1 MKIKIATASSRTA
14 KAWRNET
21 WEWEEL
27 VERCRRTVR
36 TGETMVEYAR
46 MSREQQSARK
56 DVGGFVGGYLDGGRR
71 RNGHVRLRSVA
82 TLDIDHGRADV
93 WDDFTL
99 NFDCAA
105 FLYST
110 HKHTEKSPRYRL
122 VVPFSRECEPWEYEP
137 VCRRIA
143 ATLGIDLFDHTTYEL
158 PRLFY
163 WPSSPDDAPYVF
175 REQAG
180 GPLDVDGVLAT
191 YADPRDASCWP
202 YGKAETASIDRERR
216 KAGDPTQKRGL
227 IGAFCRAYAI
237 EEAIDAFLK
246 DKYEPTAQEGRYTY
260 REGSVAGG
268 LVCYGHQFAF
278 SHHDTDPAGGRLCNA
293 FDLVRIHLFGEMD
306 ADADEGTEVTKL
318 PSYAEMIR
326 LAGSD
331 RRTNGEIMKERRRQ
345 AAEDFGG
352 IDPEGDEA
360 DGSDVLSELERDGK
374 GNVRQTIAN
383 VARALNT
390 DPLLKGRLRHDLF
403 TGYDYADGRLP
414 WSRTG
419 RVWTD
424 KDDANLR
431 AYLEKMYY
439 LTGKERINDALDTV
453 FSANQRHPVREY
465 LEGLE
470 WDGTE
475 RLDRLIIDYVGADD
489 TPLTRAMTRKI
500 FTAAVARV
508 MTPGVK
514 FDYCL
519 IMTGG
524 EGIGKSTL
532 LRTMGG
538 EWFSDSIVT
547 TEGKEGMESLRGAW
561 VIELAELASI
571 KRSDVE
577 QVKNFLSKREDNYRQ
592 AYGKRV
598 TVFPRQCVF
607 FGTTNE
613 EDFLKGDTGNR
624 RFWVVR
630 VDASKRAKEDPFG
643 AMAEDRDQLWA
654 EAVERWRR
662 GEPLYL
668 DADMERGAR
677 VRQQEANV
685 DHDDPMTGLLDEYLA
700 MLLPADWYTW
710 DKARRRAFVQN
721 PDPLEAETLERTKF
735 FAGEFIYEQLGR
747 NEGDK
752 EYPYIL
758 RKVNK
763 LMRQKEGWEQAM
775 MRLSGYGLQ
784 RGWEKNVTE
793 MRNVTEM

>member
-1 MKIKIATASSRTA
+1 MKIKIATASSRTS
-14 KAWRNET
+14 KTWRNED
-21 WEWEEL
+21 WEWEDL
-27 VERCRRTVR
+27 VNRCRETVR
-36 TGETMVEYAR
+36 TGETASEYAK
-46 MSREQQSARK
+46 MGKDEKSRRK

-71 RNGHVRLRSVA
+71 RNGSVRLRSLA

-110 HKHTEKSPRYRL
+110 HSHTDRSPRYRL
-122 VVPFSRECEPWEYEP
+122 VVPFDRECEPWEYEP

-143 ATLGIDLFDHTTYEL
+143 ATLGIELFDHTTYEL

-163 WPSSPDDAPYVF
+163 WPSSPQDAPYVF
-175 REQAG
+175 REQRGA
-180 GPLDVDGVLAT
+180 PLCVDSLLAT
-191 YADPRDASCWP
+191 YTDPRDASAWP
-202 YGKAETASIDRERR
+202 YGKAETRSLERERR
-216 KAGDPTQKRGL
+216 KAGDPTTKAGA
-227 IGAFCRAYAI
+227 IGAFCRTYTI
-237 EEAIDAFLK
+237 EEAIATFLK
-246 DKYEPTAQEGRYTY
+246 DRYEPTSQEGRYTY

-293 FDLVRIHLFGEMD
+293 FDLVRIHLYGEMD
-306 ADADEGTEVTKL
+306 EDAGDDTEVTKL
-318 PSYAEMIR
+318 PSYAEMVR
-326 LAGSD
+326 LVGGD
-331 RRTNGEIMKERRRQ
+331 KRTNGEIMKERRRQ
-345 AAEDFGG
+345 AAEDFENMAEDAEGG
-352 IDPEGDEA
+352 E
-360 DGSDVLSELERDGK
+360 DVLSELERDGK

-383 VARALNT
+383 VTKALNADT
-390 DPLLKGRLRHDLF
+390 RLKGRLWHDLF
-403 TGYDYADGRLP
+403 TGYDYADGDLP
-414 WSRTG
+414 WR
-419 RVWTD
+419 RANRAWND

-431 AYLEKMYY
+431 AYLEKMYG
-439 LTGKERINDALDTV
+439 LTGKERISDALDTV
-453 FSANQRHPVREY
+453 FSAHQRHPVREY
-465 LEGLE
+465 LEKLK

-475 RLDRLIIDYVGADD
+475 RLDTLIIDYVGAED
-489 TPLTRAMTRKI
+489 TALTRMMTRKI

-598 TVFPRQCVF
+598 TLFPRQCVF

-630 VDASKRAKEDPFG
+630 VDASKRAKEDPFE
-643 AMAEDRDQLWA
+643 AMARDRDQLWA
-654 EAVERWRR
+654 EAVVRWRQ

-668 DADMERGAR
+668 DAGMEREAR
-677 VRQQEANV
+677 VRQQEANI
-685 DHDDPMTGLLDEYLA
+685 DHNDPMPGLLDEYLDRR
-700 MLLPADWYTW
+700 LPTDWYTW

-721 PDPLEAETLERTKF
+721 PDPLAAETLERTRF
-735 FAGEFIYEQLGR
+735 YAGEFIYEQLMR
-747 NEGDK
+747 TEGDK

-758 RKVNK
+758 KKVNK
-763 LMRQKEGWEQAM
+763 LMRQKDGWEYGTLYVA
-775 MRLSGYGLQ
+775 GYGSQ
-784 RGWEKNVTE
+784 KGWICKKVSEK
-793 MRNVTEM
+793 

>member
-1 MKIKIATASSRTA
+1 MKIKIAVAPSRKA
-14 KAWRNET
+14 KAWKNET
-21 WEWEEL
+21 WEWSEL
-27 VERCRRTVR
+27 VDRCRDTVR
-36 TGETMVEYAR
+36 TGETMAEYAK
-46 MSREQQSARK
+46 MSRNDQSERK

-71 RNGHVRLRSVA
+71 KNGCVRLRSVA

-93 WDDFTL
+93 WEDFTM
-99 NFDCAA
+99 NFSCAA

-122 VVPFSRECEPWEYEP
+122 VIPFDRECEPWEYEP

-143 ATLGIDLFDHTTYEL
+143 ETLGIELFDHTTYEL

-163 WPSSPDDAPYVF
+163 WPSSSTDAPYVF
-175 REQAG
+175 REQKG
-180 GPLDVDGVLAT
+180 EPLSVDDTLAT
-191 YADPRDASCWP
+191 YLDPRDASAWP
-202 YGKAETASIDRERR
+202 YGKAETRSLDRERK
-216 KAGDPTQKRGL
+216 KAGDPTAKNGA
-227 IGAFCRAYAI
+227 IGAFCRAYTI
-237 EEAIDAFLK
+237 EEAIETFLS

-293 FDLVRIHLFGEMD
+293 FDLVRIHLYGEMD
-306 ADADEGTEVTKL
+306 DEKDEEKDVTKL
-318 PSYAEMIR
+318 PSYAEMVK
-326 LAGSD
+326 LVGMD
-331 RRTNGEIMKERRRQ
+331 KKTNAMVMAERRRQ
-345 AAEDFGG
+345 AAEDFEN
-352 IDPEGDEA
+352 IDTEEEPDT
-360 DGSDVLSELERDGK
+360 DVLSLLERDGK
-374 GNVRQTIAN
+374 GNVKQTIAN
-383 VARALNT
+383 VARALNA
-390 DPLLKGRLRHDLF
+390 DPLLKGRMWHDLF
-403 TGYDYADGRLP
+403 TGYDYAEGNLP
-414 WSRTG
+414 WR
-419 RVWTD
+419 RANKAWND

-465 LEGLE
+465 LETLQ

-475 RLDRLIIDYVGADD
+475 RLDTLIIDYIGADD
-489 TPLTRAMTRKI
+489 TELTRLMTRKI

-508 MTPGVK
+508 MKPGVK

-561 VIELAELASI
+561 IIELAELASI

-630 VDASKRAKEDPFG
+630 VDASKRTKEEPFE
-643 AMAEDRDQLWA
+643 AMRADRDQLWA
-654 EAVERWRR
+654 EAVVRWRQ

-668 DADMERGAR
+668 DADMEREAR
-677 VRQQEANV
+677 VRQQEANI
-685 DHDDPMTGLLDEYLA
+685 DHDDPMPGLLDEYLD

-721 PDPLEAETLERTKF
+721 PDPLAAETLKRTKF
-735 FAGEFIYEQLGR
+735 YAGEFIYEQLCRG
-747 NEGDK
+747 EGDK

-758 RKVNK
+758 KKVNK
-763 LMRQKEGWEQAM
+763 MMRQKEGWEYATM
-775 MRLSGYGLQ
+775 KVSGYGLQ
-784 RGWEKNVTE
+784 KGWKRLEVTKK
-793 MRNVTEM
+793 

>member
-1 MKIKIATASSRTA
+1 MKIKIATAPSR
-14 KAWRNET
+14 KARAWKNET
-21 WEWEEL
+21 WEWGDL
-27 VERCRRTVR
+27 VNRCRETVR
-36 TGETMVEYAR
+36 TGETMAEYAR
-46 MSREQQSARK
+46 MSKNDQSERK

-71 RNGHVRLRSVA
+71 RNGCVRLRSVA

-93 WDDFTL
+93 WEDFTM
-99 NFDCAA
+99 NFSCAA

-122 VVPFSRECEPWEYEP
+122 VVPFDRECEPWEYEP

-143 ATLGIDLFDHTTYEL
+143 ATLGIELFDHTTYEL

-163 WPSSPDDAPYVF
+163 WPSSPQDAPYVF
-175 REQAG
+175 REQEG
-180 GPLDVDGVLAT
+180 EPLSVDDTLAT
-191 YADPRDASCWP
+191 YTDPRDASAWP
-202 YGKAETASIDRERR
+202 YGKAETRSIERERK
-216 KAGDPTQKRGL
+216 KAGDPTQKNGAV
-227 IGAFCRAYAI
+227 GAFCRTYTI
-237 EEAIDAFLK
+237 EEAIEAFLK

-293 FDLVRIHLFGEMD
+293 FDLVRIHLYGDMD
-306 ADADEGTEVTKL
+306 EDAEEGTEVTKL
-318 PSYAEMIR
+318 PSYAEMVR
-326 LAGSD
+326 LVGSD

-360 DGSDVLSELERDGK
+360 DGSEVLSELERDGK

-465 LEGLE
+465 LNALT

-475 RLDRLIIDYVGADD
+475 RLDTLIIDYIGADD
-489 TPLTRAMTRKI
+489 TPLTRMMTRKI

-613 EDFLKGDTGNR
+613 DDFLKGDTGNR

-630 VDASKRAKEDPFG
+630 VDASKRTVENPFE
-643 AMAEDRDQLWA
+643 AMRRDRDQLWA
-654 EAVERWRR
+654 EAVERWRQ

-668 DADMERGAR
+668 DVDMEREAR

-685 DHDDPMTGLLDEYLA
+685 DHDDPMPGLLDEYLDRR
-700 MLLPADWYTW
+700 LPADWYTW

-721 PDPLEAETLERTKF
+721 PDPLAAESMSRTKF
-735 FAGEFIYEQLGR
+735 YAGEFIYEQLMR
-747 NEGDK
+747 TEGDK

-758 RKVNK
+758 KKVNK
-763 LMRQKEGWEQAM
+763 LMRQKDGWEYATM
-775 MRLSGYGLQ
+775 KVSGYGLQ
-784 RGWEKNVTE
+784 KGWKRATE
-793 MRNVTEM
+793 DKK